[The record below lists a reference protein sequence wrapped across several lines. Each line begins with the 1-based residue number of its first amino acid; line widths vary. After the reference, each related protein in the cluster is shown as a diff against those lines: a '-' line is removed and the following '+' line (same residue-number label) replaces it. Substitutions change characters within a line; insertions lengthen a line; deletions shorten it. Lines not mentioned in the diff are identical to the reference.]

1 MTGGCYFCVWRR
13 GRVRSEMADCRLG
26 CAITW
31 SSRWTRLVSEC
42 CWTPIN
48 SCADRLW
55 KKVHASWHSRVCG
68 TLLKVVRQH
77 AVIKYALWTSRL
89 VDSQA
94 IFFFTT
100 IAKKHPISVLKAI
113 AACWLDSG
121 PLYLFRECSR
131 KDLSVEKF
139 VPNICT
145 RCSSMCVCIY
155 ITGQS
160 PVETPPSACQR
171 CTGQTVR
178 PVVAINSRQ
187 TRGCQVPGDHADLRV
202 MDVVR
207 GDRHNSR

>member
-1 MTGGCYFCVWRR
+1 MRR
-13 GRVRSEMADCRLG
+13 QALEEEGLCIVALASVGHSIKSSAAACSNQVRPMNFSPRGL
-26 CAITW
+26 
-31 SSRWTRLVSEC
+31 
-42 CWTPIN
+42 
-48 SCADRLW
+48 
-55 KKVHASWHSRVCG
+55 
-68 TLLKVVRQH
+68 
-77 AVIKYALWTSRL
+77 TSHL
-89 VDSQA
+89 
-94 IFFFTT
+94 FFFTT

-121 PLYLFRECSR
+121 PLYPFRECSR

-139 VPNICT
+139 VPHICT

-155 ITGQS
+155 ITRQS

-187 TRGCQVPGDHADLRV
+187 TRGCQLPGDHADLRV